1 MAENED
7 GSKTLDQADE
17 VADDGAASPA
27 RRRYRPKTWQVL
39 AALLACTGVVTAVV
53 LTAGSTAAKPYDF
66 NGDGYPDLTIGI
78 PGDTVNGHPRAGSV
92 LVANG
97 TSTGPAGTSLLVNQD
112 STGVPG
118 SAEDD
123 DSFGQSVASC
133 DFDSNGYA
141 DLAVSSPLEAID
153 TTQGAGML
161 TVHYGGSSGIN
172 GSTTEAFTEDTAGYP
187 GTVAWDEVFAYSLAA
202 GDVNGDGYCDLAIG
216 QPLDNAGG
224 RSNAGTIKLMFGTS
238 TGLNAADTIQIDQ
251 NTANVP
257 GVPEAE
263 DRFGEQL
270 AIADVDGDG
279 VGDLISATIGEQI
292 SGSSD
297 RGSLHILYGP
307 IENGAPA
314 AGSYIDAGN
323 VTGIGEFAG
332 SALAVGHFNDDTYA
346 DVAVGVSDQEVGT
359 KGAAGRF
366 AVFYGSAQG
375 LSAASRVKLFDQ
387 DSPGISGSPE
397 TEDYFASSLATGD
410 FDGDGVD
417 DLVIGMRSEAIG
429 SATGSGASMIL
440 FGNATGGITTKGAL
454 WIDQDTTGVPGT
466 VAVADHFGWTV
477 GALDTDGNGR
487 VEPLIG
493 APGNAA
499 GTVTVLKVKP
509 GTLESATAYA
519 QSDLGGAA
527 GADGDAFGIA
537 LAH

>member
-1 MAENED
+1 MAEE
-7 GSKTLDQADE
+7 K
-17 VADDGAASPA
+17 AST
-27 RRRYRPKTWQVL
+27 RRPKAWHAAV
-39 AALLACTGVVTAVV
+39 ALLVCTGVVTTVALV
-53 LTAGSTAAKPYDF
+53 AGSGGAAAPYDF
-66 NGDGYPDLTIGI
+66 NGDGKPDLTVGV
-78 PGDTVNGHPRAGSV
+78 PGNTVGGDARAGSV
-92 LVANG
+92 IIANG
-97 TSTGPAGTSLLVNQD
+97 TATGPA
-112 STGVPG
+112 STAVRIDQASPGVPG
-118 SAEDD
+118 EPEVDD
-123 DSFGQSVASC
+123 HFGQSLASC

-141 DLAVSSPLEAID
+141 DLAVSSPLEAIG
-153 TTQGAGML
+153 TTEGAGML
-161 TVHYGGSSGIN
+161 TVHYGGSGGIYN
-172 GSTTEAFTEDTAGYP
+172 STTESFDEDTANYP
-187 GTVAWDEVFAYSLAA
+187 GAVGWDEIFTYSLAT

-224 RSNAGTIKLMFGTS
+224 QPNAGTIKLMFGTS
-238 TGLNAADTIQIDQ
+238 TGLNAADTIQLDQ
-251 NTANVP
+251 STASVP
-257 GVPEAE
+257 GAPEAE

-270 AIADVDGDG
+270 AVADVNGDG

-314 AGSYIDAGN
+314 SGGYVDSGN

-332 SALAVGHFNDDTYA
+332 SALAVGHFNDDEYA

-359 KGAAGRF
+359 KGAAGRL
-366 AVFYGSAQG
+366 AVFYGGSQG
-375 LSAASRVKLFDQ
+375 LSATSRVKLFDQ
-387 DSPGISGSPE
+387 GSPGIAGGPE
-397 TEDYFASSLATGD
+397 SEDYFASSLAAGD
-410 FDGDGVD
+410 FDGDGTD
-417 DLVIGMRSEAIG
+417 DLVLGMRSEAIG

-466 VAVADHFGWTV
+466 VAEADHFGWTV

-487 VEPLIG
+487 VEPLVG

-509 GTLESATAYA
+509 GTLESATALA
-519 QSDLGGAA
+519 EADLGFTA
-527 GADGDAFGIA
+527 GSDGDAFGIA